1 MKILAVGDIV
11 GRNGLNELKKCLPE
25 MMQKEKIDFCIV
37 NRRKCSRRN
46 GYYRKNVS

>member
-25 MMQKEKIDFCIV
+25 IIQKEKVDFCIV
-37 NRRKCSRRN
+37 NRRKCSRGN
-46 GYYRKNVS
+46 GNHRKNVS